1 MSWNSKVVWSEGL
14 FLRPQHLQQSDR
26 YMEHLVAERTGQI
39 TPYPW
44 GFSEIEIDRDLAT
57 QSKFGFRRA
66 AGIFPDG
73 TPFNL
78 PADSPLPLPVQAPEN
93 AAGLFVWLLMPMIY
107 PNTREVDGSLTES
120 ASRYVSGS
128 ETVIDSTSKL
138 QLEEQIDIALPRL
151 TLEIRKTPKPGYAGL
166 VCARIIE
173 VTDKSIIF
181 DERFAP
187 PVLLVSA
194 HPTVLGWLDRVIGWI
209 ETKLEEL
216 SRYASDRLAGGG
228 LQGVDYSV
236 LQLLN
241 RQIPVFRHFRN
252 SRYVHTERLYLELL
266 RLAGELA
273 TYSTKERRAR
283 EYPAYDHDDL
293 DRTFAPVLADI
304 QRFLAVDIS
313 RAIRLDIVEKAANAF
328 LASVNDRN
336 LFKNSTFV
344 LEVAAQLPLTEIQT
358 QFPAL
363 FKIGPNTKMNDI
375 VHAHLPG
382 IQLIHVPTP
391 PAQIRAISS
400 NVYFILDRMS
410 PLWPSF
416 SNAAGIGMHFS
427 GDWPGLELN
436 LWAIKEDGK

>member
-14 FLRPQHLQQSDR
+14 FLRPHHLQQGDR
-26 YMEHLVAERTGQI
+26 YVEHLIAGRTSHI

-44 GFSEIEIDRDLAT
+44 GFSEIEIDRDLAM

-66 AGIFPDG
+66 AGIMPDG

-78 PADSPLPLPVQAPEN
+78 PADSPLPAPIPAPEN
-93 AAGLFVWLLMPMIY
+93 AAGMLVWLLMPMIH
-107 PNTREVDGSLTES
+107 PNTREVDDSEAES
-120 ASRYVSGS
+120 ATRFVVQS
-128 ETVIDSTSKL
+128 ETLIDSTSKL
-138 QLEEQIDIALPRL
+138 QIEEQIDVALPRL
-151 TLEIRKTPKPGYAGL
+151 SFEIRKTPKPGYVGL
-166 VCARIIE
+166 ICAKILE

-187 PVLLVSA
+187 PVLVISSHA
-194 HPTVLGWLDRVIGWI
+194 TVLGWLDRVIGWV

-216 SRYASDRLAGGG
+216 ARYASDRLSGGG

-241 RQIPVFRHFRN
+241 RQIPILKHMRN
-252 SRYVHTERLYLELL
+252 SRYVHSERLYVELL
-266 RLAGELA
+266 RLVGELA

-283 EYPAYDHDDL
+283 DYPAYDHDDL
-293 DRTFAPVLADI
+293 DTTFAPVLADI
-304 QRFLAVDIS
+304 QRYLSVDVS
-313 RAIRLDIVEKAANAF
+313 RAIRLDIVEKAPNAF
-328 LASVNDRN
+328 LASVTDRN
-336 LFKNSTFV
+336 LFKSSTFV
-344 LEVAAQLPLTEIQT
+344 LEVAAHRPLQEIQS

-363 FKIGPNTKMNDI
+363 FKVGPNTKMNEI

-382 IQLIHVPTP
+382 IPLIHTPTP
-391 PAQIRAISS
+391 PAQIRAIST

-416 SNAAGIGMHFS
+416 STAAGIGMHFS

-436 LWAIKEDGK
+436 LWAIKEDSR